1 MDEAEQDQ
9 YEARLKELFDSFDST
24 GTGSLGQEELT
35 DLCHMLQLE
44 EVAPTL
50 QQTLLQDNLSG
61 RVHFDQFKEALI
73 LILSSTLSSDESFQE
88 QDSSPEA
95 QPKYIKDGK
104 RYGRRSLPELQD
116 SMEEFA
122 EVTVIEAEDED
133 ARSSHIPSGSCDELW
148 RTQDSEE
155 YEAEGQLRFWNP
167 DDLSASQNLF
177 SPSQDWIEEKLQV
190 ICEDLGITRDGLL
203 NRKKLIS
210 ICEQYGFQNL
220 EREVLEDAFQ
230 NAGQDDTMSL
240 QEFFYEVF
248 KNGKPLTPSAS
259 TPYRQL
265 KRHLSMQSFESG
277 RRTTTPSTMMGT
289 IGFCLFSFLDDGTGY
304 SSVEKVL
311 DTWQEEG
318 IENSQAVL
326 KALDFDL
333 DGKINLT
340 ELTMALENELL
351 VTKNGI
357 LQAAL
362 ASFKSEIK
370 HLLERADQA
379 AREKEKLRSD
389 LEKNEK
395 LKTLMA
401 SEVDDHH
408 AAIEQRNEYN
418 LRKLDEEYRERTA
431 ALKTELGRERDH
443 ILQQASKQHLELEQE
458 IEKMKIEENYIRDRL
473 ALSLKENSRL
483 ERELLENSEKMAEF
497 ETLANTLQRNL
508 EHVLKEKFGDLDPSS
523 AEFFLQEERLAV
535 LKKEHER
542 QCRELQDR
550 IDELQCELEE
560 CHVQGSRAFR
570 GSLKSSLSEEFDG
583 RSGGLES
590 DQGLGSE
597 DCPPSNMSIE
607 AEMAIEQMKEQHL
620 RELEELKLLLLDKV
634 EKLEE
639 IQTVCEKEKEDI
651 KHKCKETIQKTEEQ
665 ISDLKIQTLEL
676 QEEMEK
682 LKDDHQQMACRYDD
696 ERRELQMKF
705 DEEKA
710 HLQDQLKQREALE
723 VRLKEE
729 KERFNREK
737 EELSQNGAQRTKE
750 VQERMSELERTLQK
764 ETNELE
770 CGFREQITNLTERHA
785 KENDQLRREL
795 QEKHRFELQEERQ
808 KMKTE
813 YERRTSEAEVQFSLD
828 LQATLKRHEEVL
840 RQLEECYREE
850 LRNLTEQHC
859 EQKSQ
864 WQFEKDE
871 IIQESVEAQERL
883 KETLEKE
890 KVSEKELLEKKHKE
904 QLNKLTAEKLQLE
917 EQLQDL
923 KNTARRQEENSSDR
937 ILQLQNDLLEELKER
952 DQLQSEAEGKAA
964 VAHQKLENLEKEY
977 EQMRQDLTSKLL
989 ISESLYKETCERA
1002 ERKKADMAVEISKLQ
1017 STISELQQETL
1028 VLTKLQADYNASM
1041 KENSVMKTKLTELQ
1055 NHIQQLE
1062 EDKGTLRNLQKV
1074 HEQAVKENV
1083 KMASEI
1089 YGLQQRLQEMQQEP
1103 AALGNMDG
1111 ASHEL
1116 LGHGI
1121 AQTKVSVRQM
1131 QRKQV
1136 GDDRGPLKNVLGV
1149 FLQDVENE
1157 KDLISVLELR
1167 TRIKDLEESV
1177 ETLSKIE
1184 KTYEETK
1191 AVNSDLR
1198 GQVSQLKEEIKKLS
1212 VGHSHVT
1219 GETKGMNYVVPEQ
1232 QVELEQ
1238 PEGIPVNISK
1248 LKTLYE
1254 DGQKENTSICEN
1266 FKMME
1271 IMYSDVVEKNRNS
1284 SSEVSDIQSP
1294 EKITEPLLK
1303 LVKLCEEP
1311 KQENTD
1317 VINALPQF
1325 QGKILELEKEE
1336 AAHSE
1341 ALDLPKEVKTE
1352 TLNLKSEIKTL
1363 VQEKLDAGHTQLKT
1377 KFEEVK
1383 KENLKCRQEN
1393 SKLWEKVK
1401 ELESTCDSCLHE
1413 KTDMQSEKLTMQK
1426 QLRKLEERFAALL
1439 NWKKKHEASIQ
1450 ELQQNRKLDGQTEDT
1465 RNPNVQAENMEK
1477 KPITVMSD
1485 SQSKCNELRQKVE
1498 VLSCENKR
1506 LGEEKAALKNSI
1518 EFLREEG
1525 TASDQKRRIPKGSRE
1540 EMWQSLETAKEKQA
1554 VQKMVEKLNKQVSE
1568 LKARNQQL
1576 ISENAELYQKNV
1588 KNQDDVQ
1595 DLNRRL
1601 IGVMQQKEKEA
1612 GRAMTEE
1619 WEREKL
1625 RLREQ
1630 LESCKAKSS
1639 TLVSSLETELSKVK
1653 VQKHM
1658 LEQENLLLKQELD
1671 ETKRMLKC
1679 PELSDLQEQISCV
1692 ISSNEMLL
1700 KEKEA
1705 LNEELNRCVDKV
1717 AKVCLLEN
1725 VISSLQQEQKSLEQQ
1740 CQTLRNQL
1748 AGSQEKTQSLEE
1760 TLQCVNLQMS
1770 RLKSDLRV
1778 TQQEKEALKQEVMS
1792 LHKHLQNTKDKVLQG
1807 AVHSSGLQNQQK
1819 KRYWDDLAQL
1829 MEQEQQLL
1837 RQENERLQQ
1846 EVQSTQADLT
1856 HSREKIRQLES
1867 SVLSCKH
1874 QKHQSQANLIKSMEQ
1889 EKISLKR
1896 ECEHL
1901 QKELASASRKIS
1913 RMTSLE
1919 QELETI
1925 RMENEGLKRKQVKLD
1940 EQLVEMLH
1948 SSSTVMPSQ
1957 SPHSRELQQQ
1967 TCTMVPW
1974 EQYLKLQQQLQQAER
1989 RSQRLQEE
1997 LESRPLDT
2005 NMPQG
2010 GHEELLKKMEG
2021 RMVDVEQKLRIVKLL
2036 LQEKVNQLKEQ
2047 ISKNTKADGKVKD
2060 LYVENARLL
2069 QALEMTEQRQQT
2081 TQKKNLLLEEKIAGL
2096 SRIVRDLTPSVTA
2109 ITTHHLRS

>member
-73 LILSSTLSSDESFQE
+73 LVLSSTLSNEESFQE

-148 RTQDSEE
+148 KTQDSEE

-177 SPSQDWIEEKLQV
+177 SPSQDWIEEKLSV

-265 KRHLSMQSFESG
+265 KRHLSMQSFDESG
-277 RRTTTPSTMMGT
+277 RRTTTPSTMLGT

-379 AREKEKLRSD
+379 AREKDKLRSD

-418 LRKLDEEYRERTA
+418 LRKLDEEYRERIT

-443 ILQQASKQHLELEQE
+443 ILQQASKQRLELEQE

-473 ALSLKENSRL
+473 SLSIKENSRL
-483 ERELLENSEKMAEF
+483 ERELLENTEKMAEF

-508 EHVLKEKFGDLDPSS
+508 ENVLREKFGDLDPSS
-523 AEFFLQEERLAV
+523 AEFFLQEERLAQM
-535 LKKEHER
+535 KKEHER

-560 CHVQGSRAFR
+560 CQVQGTRAFR

-597 DCPPSNMSIE
+597 DCSPSNMSIE
-607 AEMAIEQMKEQHL
+607 TEMAMEQMKEQHL
-620 RELEELKLLLLDKV
+620 RELEELKLELLDKV
-634 EKLEE
+634 NHYEEQLEGM
-639 IQTVCEKEKEDI
+639 QTLCEKEKEDV
-651 KHKCKETIQKTEEQ
+651 KKYKETIQRTEEQ
-665 ISDLKIQTLEL
+665 INDLKIQSREL
-676 QEEMEK
+676 QGEIEK
-682 LKDDHQQMACRYDD
+682 LKDEQQQMACMHDD
-696 ERRELQMKF
+696 ERKELQMKF
-705 DEEKA
+705 EEEKA
-710 HLQDQLKQREALE
+710 HLQEQLKQREALE

-737 EELSQNGAQRTKE
+737 EELSQNSAQRAKE
-750 VQERMSELERTLQK
+750 VQEKMSELVRTLQEEK
-764 ETNELE
+764 NELE
-770 CGFREQITNLTERHA
+770 LDFQEQITSLKERLV
-785 KENDQLRREL
+785 KEKDELRREL
-795 QEKHRFELQEERQ
+795 QDMHQHELQEERQ

-813 YERRTSEAEVQFSLD
+813 YERRTSEAEVQFSFD
-828 LQATLKRHEEVL
+828 LQATLRRHEEAL
-840 RQLEECYREE
+840 RHLEECYQEE
-850 LRNLTEQHC
+850 QCDLTAQHF

-890 KVSEKELLEKKHKE
+890 KASEKELLEKKHKE
-904 QLNKLTAEKLQLE
+904 YLNKLTAEKLQLE

-923 KNTARRQEENSSDR
+923 KNTARKQEESASDR
-937 ILQLQNDLLEELKER
+937 ILQLQNDLFEELKER
-952 DQLQSEAEGKAA
+952 DQLQCEAEGKAA
-964 VAHQKLENLEKEY
+964 VTHQKLETLEKEY
-977 EQMRQDLTSKLL
+977 EQMRRDLTSKLL
-989 ISESLYKETCERA
+989 TSESLYKETCERA
-1002 ERKKADMAVEISKLQ
+1002 ERKKAEMAQEISKLQ
-1017 STISELQQETL
+1017 STISELQQEML
-1028 VLTKLQADYNASM
+1028 MLTKLQADYNALM
-1041 KENSVMKTKLTELQ
+1041 KVNSEMKSKLAELQ
-1055 NHIQQLE
+1055 DHIQQLE
-1062 EDKGTLRNLQKV
+1062 QDRDTFRNLQKV

-1103 AALGNMDG
+1103 AALVNMDG
-1111 ASHEL
+1111 ASSEL
-1116 LGHGI
+1116 LGHVL
-1121 AQTKVSVRQM
+1121 AQTKVSPRQT
-1131 QRKQV
+1131 QRKQTEDS
-1136 GDDRGPLKNVLGV
+1136 GSLKNIHGAV
-1149 FLQDVENE
+1149 LQDAENQ

-1167 TRIKDLEESV
+1167 TRIKELEESV
-1177 ETLSKIE
+1177 AILSKIE
-1184 KTYEETK
+1184 KTYEKTK
-1191 AVNSDLR
+1191 AENSDLR
-1198 GQVSQLKEEIKKLS
+1198 DQVFQLKENIKTLS
-1212 VGHSHVT
+1212 VDCKHMT
-1219 GETKGMNYVVPEQ
+1219 GENKGMNCMVPEQ
-1232 QVELEQ
+1232 QIELDQ
-1238 PEGIPVNISK
+1238 PEGIPDNISK
-1248 LKTLYE
+1248 LKTLYK
-1254 DGQKENTSICEN
+1254 DLQKENVCLREN
-1266 FKMME
+1266 LKLIE
-1271 IMYSDVVEKNRNS
+1271 LKYNDAVEKNRNF
-1284 SSEVSDIQSP
+1284 SSEVSDIQNS
-1294 EKITEPLLK
+1294 EKIIEPMLK
-1303 LVKLCEEP
+1303 LENICKEP
-1311 KQENTD
+1311 KQANTD
-1317 VINALPQF
+1317 AINVVPQF
-1325 QGKILELEKEE
+1325 QGKILELTEKE
-1336 AAHSE
+1336 AAYSK
-1341 ALDLPKEVKTE
+1341 ALDFPKEVRTE
-1352 TLNLKSEIKTL
+1352 ILNLKSKIKKLIQENKKLEEYVPRYAKLQTL
-1363 VQEKLDAGHTQLKT
+1363 FEEVQEKNQT
-1377 KFEEVK
+1377 
-1383 KENLKCRQEN
+1383 CRQEN
-1393 SKLWEKVK
+1393 SQLWEKVK
-1401 ELESTCDSCLHE
+1401 ELESTCDISAHE
-1413 KTDMQSEKLTMQK
+1413 KTDMQNDKLTLQK
-1426 QLRKLEERFAALL
+1426 QLRKLEERVAVLL
-1439 NWKKKHEASIQ
+1439 NWKKKHGRCESSILEIQ
-1450 ELQQNRKLDGQTEDT
+1450 LNRKLDELTEDAPT
-1465 RNPNVQAENMEK
+1465 FAEPQNPNVQVENVEK
-1477 KPITVMSD
+1477 KSVTVISGL
-1485 SQSKCNELRQKVE
+1485 QSKCSELQQKVE
-1498 VLSCENKR
+1498 VLSCEIQR
-1506 LGEEKAALKNSI
+1506 LSEEKVALRNSL
-1518 EFLREEG
+1518 ESLREEG
-1525 TASDQKRRIPKGSRE
+1525 TTSDQKRKVPKGSRE
-1540 EMWQSLETAKEKQA
+1540 ETWQRQSIETAKEKQTI
-1554 VQKMVEKLNKQVSE
+1554 QKMVEKLNKQVSE

-1576 ISENAELYQKNV
+1576 SSENAELCQKNI
-1588 KNQDDVQ
+1588 KNQDDVL

-1601 IGVMQQKEKEA
+1601 MGIIQQKEKET
-1612 GRAMTEE
+1612 GQAMTEE

-1625 RLREQ
+1625 RLREE
-1630 LESCKAKSS
+1630 LESYKAKSS
-1639 TLVSSLETELSKVK
+1639 TLVSSLEMELSKVK
-1653 VQKHM
+1653 VQKHVV
-1658 LEQENLLLKQELD
+1658 EQENLLFKQELD

-1679 PELSDLQEQISCV
+1679 PELCDRQEQISCI
-1692 ISSNEMLL
+1692 ISSNEKLL

-1705 LNEELNRCVDKV
+1705 LNEELNRCVDKA

-1725 VISSLQQEQKSLEQQ
+1725 VMSSLQQEHKALEQQ
-1740 CQTLRNQL
+1740 CQTLKNQL
-1748 AGSQEKTQSLEE
+1748 AGSQEKTRSLEE
-1760 TLQCVNLQMS
+1760 TLQSVNLQMS
-1770 RLKSDLRV
+1770 RMKSDLRV
-1778 TQQEKEALKQEVMS
+1778 TQQEKETLKLEVMS
-1792 LHKHLQNTKDKVLQG
+1792 LHKHLQSTKD
-1807 AVHSSGLQNQQK
+1807 
-1819 KRYWDDLAQL
+1819 
-1829 MEQEQQLL
+1829 
-1837 RQENERLQQ
+1837 
-1846 EVQSTQADLT
+1846 
-1856 HSREKIRQLES
+1856 KIRQLES
-1867 SVLSCKH
+1867 SILCCKH
-1874 QKHQSQANLIKSMEQ
+1874 QKHQSQANMIKAMEQ
-1889 EKISLKR
+1889 EKLSLKR
-1896 ECEHL
+1896 EYEHL
-1901 QKELASASRKIS
+1901 QKELASANRKIS

-1925 RMENEGLKRKQVKLD
+1925 RMENEGLKKQQVKLD
-1940 EQLVEMLH
+1940 EQLMEMLH
-1948 SSSTVMPSQ
+1948 PSSTVTPSQ
-1957 SPHSRELQQQ
+1957 SPYSRELQQQ

-1989 RSQRLQEE
+1989 RSQHLQEE

-2010 GHEELLKKMEG
+2010 GHEELLKKMED
-2021 RMVDVEQKLRIVKLL
+2021 RMLDVEQNLKIVKML
-2036 LQEKVNQLKEQ
+2036 LQDKVNQLKEQ
-2047 ISKNTKADGKVKD
+2047 MSKNTKADGMIKD

-2069 QALEMTEQRQQT
+2069 KALEMTEQRQQT
-2081 TQKKNLLLEEKIAGL
+2081 AEKKNFLLEEKIAGL
-2096 SRIVRDLTPSVTA
+2096 SRIVRDLTPHVTA

>member
-795 QEKHRFELQEERQ
+795 QEKHRFELQEE
-808 KMKTE
+808 
-813 YERRTSEAEVQFSLD
+813 
-828 LQATLKRHEEVL
+828 
-840 RQLEECYREE
+840 
-850 LRNLTEQHC
+850 
-859 EQKSQ
+859 
-864 WQFEKDE
+864 
-871 IIQESVEAQERL
+871 
-883 KETLEKE
+883 
-890 KVSEKELLEKKHKE
+890 
-904 QLNKLTAEKLQLE
+904 
-917 EQLQDL
+917 
-923 KNTARRQEENSSDR
+923 
-937 ILQLQNDLLEELKER
+937 
-952 DQLQSEAEGKAA
+952 
-964 VAHQKLENLEKEY
+964 
-977 EQMRQDLTSKLL
+977 
-989 ISESLYKETCERA
+989 
-1002 ERKKADMAVEISKLQ
+1002 
-1017 STISELQQETL
+1017 
-1028 VLTKLQADYNASM
+1028 
-1041 KENSVMKTKLTELQ
+1041 
-1055 NHIQQLE
+1055 
-1062 EDKGTLRNLQKV
+1062 
-1074 HEQAVKENV
+1074 
-1083 KMASEI
+1083 
-1089 YGLQQRLQEMQQEP
+1089 
-1103 AALGNMDG
+1103 
-1111 ASHEL
+1111 
-1116 LGHGI
+1116 
-1121 AQTKVSVRQM
+1121 
-1131 QRKQV
+1131 
-1136 GDDRGPLKNVLGV
+1136 
-1149 FLQDVENE
+1149 
-1157 KDLISVLELR
+1157 
-1167 TRIKDLEESV
+1167 
-1177 ETLSKIE
+1177 
-1184 KTYEETK
+1184 
-1191 AVNSDLR
+1191 
-1198 GQVSQLKEEIKKLS
+1198 
-1212 VGHSHVT
+1212 
-1219 GETKGMNYVVPEQ
+1219 
-1232 QVELEQ
+1232 
-1238 PEGIPVNISK
+1238 
-1248 LKTLYE
+1248 
-1254 DGQKENTSICEN
+1254 
-1266 FKMME
+1266 
-1271 IMYSDVVEKNRNS
+1271 
-1284 SSEVSDIQSP
+1284 
-1294 EKITEPLLK
+1294 
-1303 LVKLCEEP
+1303 
-1311 KQENTD
+1311 
-1317 VINALPQF
+1317 
-1325 QGKILELEKEE
+1325 
-1336 AAHSE
+1336 
-1341 ALDLPKEVKTE
+1341 
-1352 TLNLKSEIKTL
+1352 
-1363 VQEKLDAGHTQLKT
+1363 
-1377 KFEEVK
+1377 
-1383 KENLKCRQEN
+1383 
-1393 SKLWEKVK
+1393 
-1401 ELESTCDSCLHE
+1401 
-1413 KTDMQSEKLTMQK
+1413 
-1426 QLRKLEERFAALL
+1426 
-1439 NWKKKHEASIQ
+1439 
-1450 ELQQNRKLDGQTEDT
+1450 
-1465 RNPNVQAENMEK
+1465 
-1477 KPITVMSD
+1477 
-1485 SQSKCNELRQKVE
+1485 
-1498 VLSCENKR
+1498 SCENKR

-1792 LHKHLQNTKDKVLQG
+1792 LHKHLQNTKDKNQVLQG

-2047 ISKNTKADGKVKD
+2047 VS
-2060 LYVENARLL
+2060 L
-2069 QALEMTEQRQQT
+2069 
-2081 TQKKNLLLEEKIAGL
+2081 
-2096 SRIVRDLTPSVTA
+2096 
-2109 ITTHHLRS
+2109 

>member
-73 LILSSTLSSDESFQE
+73 LVLSSTLSNEESFQE

-148 RTQDSEE
+148 KTQDSEE

-177 SPSQDWIEEKLQV
+177 SPSQDWIEEKLSV

-265 KRHLSMQSFESG
+265 KRHLSMQSFDESG
-277 RRTTTPSTMMGT
+277 RRTTTPSTMLGT

-379 AREKEKLRSD
+379 AREKDKLRSD

-418 LRKLDEEYRERTA
+418 LRKLDEEYRERIT

-443 ILQQASKQHLELEQE
+443 ILQQASKQRLELEQE

-473 ALSLKENSRL
+473 SLSIKENSRL
-483 ERELLENSEKMAEF
+483 ERELLENTEKMAEF

-508 EHVLKEKFGDLDPSS
+508 ENVLREKFGDLDPSS
-523 AEFFLQEERLAV
+523 AEFFLQEERLAQM
-535 LKKEHER
+535 KKEHER

-560 CHVQGSRAFR
+560 CQVQGTRAFR

-597 DCPPSNMSIE
+597 DCSPSNMSIE
-607 AEMAIEQMKEQHL
+607 TEMAMEQMKEQHL
-620 RELEELKLLLLDKV
+620 RELEELKLELLDKV
-634 EKLEE
+634 NHYEEQLEGM
-639 IQTVCEKEKEDI
+639 QTLCEKEKEDV
-651 KHKCKETIQKTEEQ
+651 KKYKETIQRTEEQ
-665 ISDLKIQTLEL
+665 INDLKIQSREL
-676 QEEMEK
+676 QGEIEK
-682 LKDDHQQMACRYDD
+682 LKDEQQQMACMHDD
-696 ERRELQMKF
+696 ERKELQMKF
-705 DEEKA
+705 EEEKA
-710 HLQDQLKQREALE
+710 HLQEQLKQREALE

-737 EELSQNGAQRTKE
+737 EELSQNSAQRAKE
-750 VQERMSELERTLQK
+750 VQEKMSELVRTLQEEK
-764 ETNELE
+764 NELE
-770 CGFREQITNLTERHA
+770 LDFQEQITSLKERLV
-785 KENDQLRREL
+785 KEKDELRREL
-795 QEKHRFELQEERQ
+795 QDMHQHELQEESCEIQRL
-808 KMKTE
+808 
-813 YERRTSEAEVQFSLD
+813 SEEKVA
-828 LQATLKRHEEVL
+828 
-840 RQLEECYREE
+840 
-850 LRNLTEQHC
+850 LRN
-859 EQKSQ
+859 S
-864 WQFEKDE
+864 
-871 IIQESVEAQERL
+871 
-883 KETLEKE
+883 
-890 KVSEKELLEKKHKE
+890 
-904 QLNKLTAEKLQLE
+904 
-917 EQLQDL
+917 
-923 KNTARRQEENSSDR
+923 
-937 ILQLQNDLLEELKER
+937 
-952 DQLQSEAEGKAA
+952 
-964 VAHQKLENLEKEY
+964 
-977 EQMRQDLTSKLL
+977 
-989 ISESLYKETCERA
+989 
-1002 ERKKADMAVEISKLQ
+1002 
-1017 STISELQQETL
+1017 
-1028 VLTKLQADYNASM
+1028 
-1041 KENSVMKTKLTELQ
+1041 
-1055 NHIQQLE
+1055 
-1062 EDKGTLRNLQKV
+1062 
-1074 HEQAVKENV
+1074 
-1083 KMASEI
+1083 
-1089 YGLQQRLQEMQQEP
+1089 
-1103 AALGNMDG
+1103 
-1111 ASHEL
+1111 
-1116 LGHGI
+1116 
-1121 AQTKVSVRQM
+1121 
-1131 QRKQV
+1131 
-1136 GDDRGPLKNVLGV
+1136 
-1149 FLQDVENE
+1149 
-1157 KDLISVLELR
+1157 
-1167 TRIKDLEESV
+1167 
-1177 ETLSKIE
+1177 
-1184 KTYEETK
+1184 
-1191 AVNSDLR
+1191 
-1198 GQVSQLKEEIKKLS
+1198 
-1212 VGHSHVT
+1212 
-1219 GETKGMNYVVPEQ
+1219 
-1232 QVELEQ
+1232 
-1238 PEGIPVNISK
+1238 
-1248 LKTLYE
+1248 
-1254 DGQKENTSICEN
+1254 
-1266 FKMME
+1266 
-1271 IMYSDVVEKNRNS
+1271 
-1284 SSEVSDIQSP
+1284 
-1294 EKITEPLLK
+1294 
-1303 LVKLCEEP
+1303 
-1311 KQENTD
+1311 
-1317 VINALPQF
+1317 
-1325 QGKILELEKEE
+1325 
-1336 AAHSE
+1336 
-1341 ALDLPKEVKTE
+1341 
-1352 TLNLKSEIKTL
+1352 
-1363 VQEKLDAGHTQLKT
+1363 
-1377 KFEEVK
+1377 
-1383 KENLKCRQEN
+1383 
-1393 SKLWEKVK
+1393 
-1401 ELESTCDSCLHE
+1401 LES
-1413 KTDMQSEKLTMQK
+1413 
-1426 QLRKLEERFAALL
+1426 
-1439 NWKKKHEASIQ
+1439 
-1450 ELQQNRKLDGQTEDT
+1450 
-1465 RNPNVQAENMEK
+1465 
-1477 KPITVMSD
+1477 
-1485 SQSKCNELRQKVE
+1485 
-1498 VLSCENKR
+1498 
-1506 LGEEKAALKNSI
+1506 
-1518 EFLREEG
+1518 LREEG
-1525 TASDQKRRIPKGSRE
+1525 TTSDQKRKVPKGSRE
-1540 EMWQSLETAKEKQA
+1540 ETWQRQSIETAKEKQTI
-1554 VQKMVEKLNKQVSE
+1554 QKMVEKLNKQVSE

-1576 ISENAELYQKNV
+1576 SSENAELCQKNI
-1588 KNQDDVQ
+1588 KNQDDVL

-1601 IGVMQQKEKEA
+1601 MGIIQQKEKET
-1612 GRAMTEE
+1612 GQAMTEE

-1625 RLREQ
+1625 RLREE
-1630 LESCKAKSS
+1630 LESYKAKSS
-1639 TLVSSLETELSKVK
+1639 TLVSSLEMELSKVK
-1653 VQKHM
+1653 VQKHVV
-1658 LEQENLLLKQELD
+1658 EQENLLFKQELD

-1679 PELSDLQEQISCV
+1679 PELCDRQEQISCI
-1692 ISSNEMLL
+1692 ISSNEKLL

-1705 LNEELNRCVDKV
+1705 LNEELNRCVDKA

-1725 VISSLQQEQKSLEQQ
+1725 VMSSLQQEHKALEQQ
-1740 CQTLRNQL
+1740 CQTLKNQL
-1748 AGSQEKTQSLEE
+1748 AGSQEKTRSLEE
-1760 TLQCVNLQMS
+1760 TLQSVNLQMS
-1770 RLKSDLRV
+1770 RMKSDLRV
-1778 TQQEKEALKQEVMS
+1778 TQQEKETLKLEVMS
-1792 LHKHLQNTKDKVLQG
+1792 LHKHLQSTKDKNQVLQG

-1819 KRYWDDLAQL
+1819 KHYWDDLTQL
-1829 MEQEQQLL
+1829 MEQEQQIL

-1846 EVQSTQADLT
+1846 EVQSTKAELT

-1867 SVLSCKH
+1867 SILCCKH
-1874 QKHQSQANLIKSMEQ
+1874 QKHQSQANMIKAMEQ
-1889 EKISLKR
+1889 EKLSLKR
-1896 ECEHL
+1896 EYEHL
-1901 QKELASASRKIS
+1901 QKELASANRKIS

-1925 RMENEGLKRKQVKLD
+1925 RMENEGLKKQQVKLD
-1940 EQLVEMLH
+1940 EQLMEMLH
-1948 SSSTVMPSQ
+1948 PSSTVTPSQ
-1957 SPHSRELQQQ
+1957 SPYSRELQQQ

-1989 RSQRLQEE
+1989 RSQHLQEE

-2010 GHEELLKKMEG
+2010 GHEELLKKMED
-2021 RMVDVEQKLRIVKLL
+2021 RMLDVEQNLKIVKML
-2036 LQEKVNQLKEQ
+2036 LQDKVNQLKEQ
-2047 ISKNTKADGKVKD
+2047 MSKNTKADGMIKD

-2069 QALEMTEQRQQT
+2069 KALEMTEQRQQT
-2081 TQKKNLLLEEKIAGL
+2081 AEKKNFLLEEKIAGL
-2096 SRIVRDLTPSVTA
+2096 SRIVRDLTPHVTA